1 MPNWKSVAAFSRDF
15 DRMIGDLTGPEKRK
29 ITHAQGE
36 EAQKIAAK
44 QAAQDLGA
52 DRAFSGWN
60 RGNPIPLDTR
70 LRNLPDGNTLMTP
83 KFPGGWTVAEQG
95 RHADGG
101 VGGFQGP
108 GVNLRTGLTSR
119 TKSGAIRR
127 VRSRKSRR
135 WNGVTQG
142 KGTATK
148 AIAEMERELPKIA
161 DRAVAKVIRKR
172 FDVT

>member
-1 MPNWKSVAAFSRDF
+1 MPNWNSVAAFSRDF

-36 EAQKIAAK
+36 EAQRIAAK
-44 QAAQDLGA
+44 QAAQDLGG

-95 RHADGG
+95 RNAAA
-101 VGGFQGP
+101 GP
-108 GVNLRTGLTSR
+108 RLIGPRLTRTGRVSKARQRRYNGR
-119 TKSGAIRR
+119 TR
-127 VRSRKSRR
+127 
-135 WNGVTQG
+135 G
-142 KGTATK
+142 KHTATD
-148 AIAEMERELPKIA
+148 AVRVMEKELPKIA
-161 DRAVAKVIRKR
+161 DRAVAKMIRKR